1 MTSLGEMIN
10 KLNDKNQNS
19 LLRDDIDNVTE
30 QISNK
35 LTEAAKNTNGQ
46 RNITNTAYQNKE
58 KLSRMNFSQNKWFD
72 EKCKENRKKNHK
84 YKKEYNRKKKQVR
97 ATEKCK
103 TQAEII
109 KNQLIQLIKSI
120 NSKNRKKLKNFVK
133 RIQNCSG
140 KVLRKKRIN

>member
-58 KLSRMNFSQNKWFD
+58 KPSRMNFSQNKWFD
-72 EKCKENRKKNHK
+72 EKCKENRKK
-84 YKKEYNRKKKQVR
+84 
-97 ATEKCK
+97 
-103 TQAEII
+103 
-109 KNQLIQLIKSI
+109 KS
-120 NSKNRKKLKNFVK
+120 
-133 RIQNCSG
+133 
-140 KVLRKKRIN
+140 